1 MASVSGSYFYINM
14 QKAQLAQLQVELQTA
29 VNNQEVLEGA
39 IAQQNIQIEQQLE
52 NQRQNQA
59 RIAELSEAND
69 AARQEV
75 TEMRNT
81 FARHDLN
88 NLAIARPGLIEGIVN
103 RGTARVHQQ
112 FVDLTNPRQFD
123 EARGSSNCHSSRD
136 HHDYRT
142 GSDVSPSVARRCYT
156 FRD

>member
-1 MASVSGSYFYINM
+1 MRLSILLGVSLAASVAGSYFYINM

-29 VNNQEVLEGA
+29 VNNQQVLEST
-39 IAQQNIQIEQQLE
+39 IAQQNTQMQEQLE

-59 RIAELSEAND
+59 RIVELSEMND
-69 AARQEV
+69 EARQEV

-88 NLAIARPGLIEGIVN
+88 NLAIAKPGLIEKIVN
-103 RGTARVHQQ
+103 KGTARVNQQ

-123 EARGSSNCHSSRD
+123 E
-136 HHDYRT
+136 T
-142 GSDVSPSVARRCYT
+142 PSPE
-156 FRD
+156 

>member
-1 MASVSGSYFYINM
+1 MRLSILLGVSLAASVAGSYFYINM
-14 QKAQLAQLQVELQTA
+14 QKAQLAQLQVELQTS
-29 VNNQEVLEGA
+29 VNNQQVLENT
-39 IAQQNIQIEQQLE
+39 ISSQNAQLQEQLE

-69 AARQEV
+69 EARQEV

-103 RGTARVHQQ
+103 RGTAQVHQQ
-112 FVDLTNPRQFD
+112 FIDLTNPRQFD
-123 EARGSSNCHSSRD
+123 E
-136 HHDYRT
+136 
-142 GSDVSPSVARRCYT
+142 VSAA
-156 FRD
+156 D